1 MRYFLVDFENV
12 SDSGL
17 KGFFSLKADDQV
29 VLFYTLKANR
39 VSMEFFEAVM
49 TRPHGGSLRFLQ
61 VSAGNQALDLQ
72 LASYL
77 GSLVAAGE
85 GDCEYYII
93 SKDKGFQCLVSFWE
107 KQGKSLR
114 LRQFSCIAEALS
126 QRWPELPQ
134 QQQAPQQQQQPQ
146 QQSVPQQPSAPQPE
160 KQPIPQPEK
169 PVPQPEKQPA
179 PQPVEAPPQPVEPAP
194 VPQPEKPAPQQ
205 PEPKPEPPKPA
216 PALPVPAPQRA
227 LTVQSPEKAQPKQE
241 PQAKAEPQPKP
252 EPQPKQQDPQPKQEA
267 PNGQNKNQN
276 QKNQPNEKT
285 LLNTRVQQAL
295 SKAKFETQIISHVAS
310 LVAKTFGKP
319 KVRQLVYL
327 DLIKE
332 YGQKKGLEI
341 YQLVKPLL

>member
-17 KGFFSLKADDQV
+17 KGFFSLRSEDQV

-49 TRPHGGSLRFLQ
+49 TRPHCGSLRFLQ

-85 GDCEYYII
+85 SGCEYYII

-107 KQGKSLR
+107 KQGRSIR
-114 LRQFSCIAEALS
+114 LRQFGSIAEALS
-126 QRWPELPQ
+126 QRWPEPQ
-134 QQQAPQQQQQPQ
+134 NAPQQA
-146 QQSVPQQPSAPQPE
+146 V
-160 KQPIPQPEK
+160 
-169 PVPQPEKQPA
+169 
-179 PQPVEAPPQPVEPAP
+179 
-194 VPQPEKPAPQQ
+194 QQ
-205 PEPKPEPPKPA
+205 PEPQAEKPEQPVQPAEPAPQTAEAAPVPEPEKPEPEKDEPQPEPQKPLPEPEKPQA
-216 PALPVPAPQRA
+216 PALPVPAPPKA
-227 LTVQSPEKAQPKQE
+227 LAVQSPEKAE
-241 PQAKAEPQPKP
+241 PQKPQP
-252 EPQPKQQDPQPKQEA
+252 EPKSQ

-341 YQLVKPLL
+341 YQLVKTML